1 MENKTRMTWLIVCI
15 AALAAAVSSYGIFSS
30 GGPGPSTVTS
40 VRGMEIT
47 LYGEGAYRDMSAQVA
62 PQGIAQDYV
71 TLFVAVPLLL
81 ISLYLYRKDSLRG
94 KILLTGT
101 TGYLLVTY
109 LFFTLMAMYNV
120 LFLPWVL
127 LLSLCFFTF
136 LLLFR
141 SLDAAAMHAAMH
153 TRLPARFIGGF
164 LMFSSI
170 SIGLLWLS
178 IVLPHAVRGTI
189 PPETEHYTTLV
200 VQALDLAILLP
211 AAFISGR
218 LLYRRTEEG
227 LRAGAVY
234 LIFLTLLMTAL
245 TAKVIAMGL
254 LGYSIIP
261 VVFIIPTFNLVALLC
276 TIAILR
282 SARVS

>member
-1 MENKTRMTWLIVCI
+1 MQSKTRITWLILCI
-15 AALAAAVSSYGIFSS
+15 AMLAAAVSSYGIFSS
-30 GGPGPSTVTS
+30 GGPGPTTFTS
-40 VRGMEIT
+40 VRGLPVT
-47 LYGEGAYRDMSAQVA
+47 LYGEGAYRDMSAEVA

-81 ISLYLYRKDSLRG
+81 VSLYFYRKNSLRG
-94 KILLTGT
+94 KLLLTGI
-101 TGYLLVTY
+101 TGYLFVTY

-120 LFLPWVL
+120 LFLPWVI

-141 SLDAAAMHAAMH
+141 SLDSAFLNAAMSS
-153 TRLPARFIGGF
+153 RVPARFIGGF
-164 LMFSSI
+164 LMFCAV

-178 IVLPHAVRGTI
+178 IVLPHALRGTI
-189 PPETEHYTTLV
+189 PAETEHYTTLV

-218 LLYRRTEEG
+218 LLYRRTNEG
-227 LRAGAVY
+227 MRAGVIY
-234 LIFLTLLMTAL
+234 VIFLTVQMTAL
-245 TAKVIAMGL
+245 TAKVIAMGV

-261 VVFIIPTFNLVALLC
+261 VVFIIPTFNLVALAC
-276 TIAILR
+276 TVAIIR
-282 SARVS
+282 SVRS